1 MVSTGSS
8 NLPHPL
14 TKSIINSNQLDM
26 RNSRTFT
33 VNGKQVDRL
42 PKAEYFALRLSEA
55 HQAGLASKVEYY
67 TMRLTQMGYKV
78 I

>member
-1 MVSTGSS
+1 MVQGGSIP
-8 NLPHPL
+8 PHPL
-14 TKSIINSNQLDM
+14 TKINNQYQLDM
-26 RNSRTFT
+26 RNSKTFT
-33 VNGKQVDRL
+33 INGKQVDRL

-67 TMRLTQMGYKV
+67 TMRLTQMGYTV

>member
-1 MVSTGSS
+1 
-8 NLPHPL
+8 
-14 TKSIINSNQLDM
+14 M

-42 PKAEYFALRLSEA
+42 PKAEYFVLRLSEA

-67 TMRLTQMGYKV
+67 TMRLTEMGYKV